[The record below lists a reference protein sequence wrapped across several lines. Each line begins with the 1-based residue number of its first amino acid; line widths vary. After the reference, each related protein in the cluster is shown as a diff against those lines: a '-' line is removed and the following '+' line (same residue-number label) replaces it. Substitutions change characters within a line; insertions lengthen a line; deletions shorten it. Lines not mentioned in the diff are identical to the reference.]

1 MNPNEE
7 YPLFRTFVITL
18 CLLALPGFACAE
30 MSAYYAPIWMP
41 IPEMTKE
48 QLLERLDEENLVI
61 ADVRYFAP
69 LDEGKIP
76 GAVRYHPF
84 DVATWGKTIPEDA
97 EIVIY

>member
-1 MNPNEE
+1 M
-7 YPLFRTFVITL
+7 FRAIMTAII
-18 CLLALPGFACAE
+18 LLVLSGPAVAGSGDLSGP
-30 MSAYYAPIWMP
+30 YAPIWMP
-41 IPEMTKE
+41 IKFIGIETLRDK
-48 QLLERLDEENLVI
+48 LGEEDLVV

-84 DVATWGKTIPEDA
+84 DVANWGKTIPEEA